1 MTTHIA
7 LLRAINVAGH
17 QPVSMADL
25 RAFATELGLR
35 NVRTL
40 LQSGN
45 LVFDTSKSN
54 VAQLLE
60 REAEKRLGLTTD
72 FVVRTADEWDE
83 VVRRNPFP
91 DAAKN
96 DPGRLVVL
104 FTKEPV
110 VSFEWSGPEIVK
122 PDGRQVYVIYPN
134 GQGRSRLKLP
144 RGTARNWN
152 TVLKLQ
158 SNARVAP

>member
-25 RAFATELGLR
+25 RPFATDLGLC

-54 VAQLLE
+54 
-60 REAEKRLGLTTD
+60 
-72 FVVRTADEWDE
+72 
-83 VVRRNPFP
+83 
-91 DAAKN
+91 
-96 DPGRLVVL
+96 PGRLVVL
-104 FTKEPV
+104 FTQEPV
-110 VSFEWSGPEIVK
+110 ARFDWSGPEIVK

-134 GQGRSRLKLP
+134 GQDQSRLKLP